1 MQYTREQY
9 RNLECESAVQGR
21 ADFLF
26 RKGDEL
32 LLTSKDDNDKL
43 HAVNCYKKALKII
56 EEGKV
61 RFPKAVFSVKLSS
74 EGLRA
79 LVSDSVEGAKQRK

>member
-9 RNLECESAVQGR
+9 RNLECEPAVQGR

-32 LLTSKDDNDKL
+32 LLTSGNDKEKL
-43 HAVNCYKKALKII
+43 HAINCYKKALKII
-56 EEGKV
+56 EEGIV
-61 RFPKAVFSVKLSS
+61 RFPKAVFSVKLSF

-79 LVSDSVEGAKQRK
+79 LVDESVKGGKT